1 MTAPLVSIITPS
13 YNQAEYLE
21 FSLRSVLEQDYPA
34 LEYLVVDGGSQ
45 DGSLEILQRYAHRLS
60 WWVSE
65 PDRGQAEA
73 INKGFARARGE
84 FVAWLNSDD
93 LYLPGAVQQAVQAL
107 QAHPEAGLVFG
118 EALTIDPAG
127 RPLNRLSFGDWGLE
141 DLMRFRILCQPAVF
155 MRRAVL
161 ERAGY
166 LDDSFHFMLD
176 HQLWLRLAREAPLRR
191 VPALWAA
198 ARHHPGAKNLAQ
210 AARFSP
216 ETFRVLEWMRAQP
229 GLAAQ
234 VAADRRRVEAGAYR
248 LSARYLLDAGRYA
261 HSLRHYLAALRR
273 DPRYAL
279 AHWRRMLY
287 ALACLA
293 GARGPAE
300 RFVQGRGARLPD
312 LGGLQGLNAWPGLQV

>member
-21 FSLRSVLEQDYPA
+21 FTLRSVLGQDYPA
-34 LEYLVVDGGSQ
+34 IEYLVVDGGST
-45 DGSLEILQRYAHRLS
+45 DGSREIIERYAGRLA

-84 FVAWLNSDD
+84 YVAWLNSDD
-93 LYLPGAVQQAVQAL
+93 LYLPGAVRQAVEAL
-107 QAHPEAGLVFG
+107 ERRPEAGMVYG
-118 EALTIDPAG
+118 EALTIDPEG
-127 RPLNRLSFGDWGLE
+127 RPLNRLAFGNWGLE
-141 DLMRFRILCQPAVF
+141 DLMRFRIVCQPAVF

-166 LDDSFHFMLD
+166 LDASFHFMLD
-176 HQLWLRLAREAPLRR
+176 HQLWLRVAHQAPAVH

-216 ETFRVLEWMRAQP
+216 EIFRVLEWMRAWP
-229 GLAAQ
+229 GLAERA
-234 VAADRRRVEAGAYR
+234 AADRRKIEAGAYR
-248 LSARYLLDAGRYA
+248 LSARYLLDGEQYSV
-261 HSLRHYLAALRR
+261 SLRHYFAALVR
-273 DPRYAL
+273 DPGYAL
-279 AHWRRMLY
+279 AHWRRMLF

-293 GARGPAE
+293 GARRPAE
-300 RFVQGRGARLPD
+300 RFVQRRGGHSPD
-312 LGGLQGLNAWPGLQV
+312 LSGLQGLGAWPGLQV